1 MDQTWKM
8 PAEWAHH
15 ERTWMAWPSAG
26 YTLGDTEIEHQEARL
41 AWASVANAICRYEPV
56 SVLCV
61 SADLDLAKQFLDPRV
76 SLVEA
81 ELNDAWMRDIGPTFV
96 KSETGQLAGVNWVF
110 NGWGAQ
116 SWASW
121 DKDSQVANFIS
132 NRIGVPGLESEL
144 VNEGGG
150 IHVNGAGAV
159 LLTETVQLGAGRN
172 DTWSREEVEQEIHQ
186 KLGTNR
192 AIWIR
197 RGLTR
202 DYDQFGT
209 RGHID
214 IVACFAGANKI
225 LFHEQQNPE
234 HPDYSVSHEVKRT
247 LEEAGGFEL
256 IAVPAPLKLRDEEG
270 FVDYSYI
277 NHYVINGAVILC
289 SFDDLNDEVAR
300 NILQTVYPDREIVL
314 VDARAIFARGG
325 GIHCITQQQPA

>member
-8 PAEWAHH
+8 PAEWEPH

-26 YTLGDTEIEHQEARL
+26 YTLGETEAEQQESRL
-41 AWASVANAICRYEPV
+41 AWASVANAICRFEAV
-56 SVLCV
+56 SMLCV
-61 SADLDLAKQFLDPRV
+61 PADLSLAKQFLDPRV

-96 KSETGQLAGVNWVF
+96 KSATGQLAGVNWVF
-110 NGWGAQ
+110 NGWGGQ

-121 DKDSQVANFIS
+121 DKDSQVAELIS
-132 NRIGVPGLESEL
+132 HRIGIPSHTSEL
-144 VNEGGG
+144 INEGGG
-150 IHVNGAGAV
+150 IHVNGTGAL

-172 DTWSREEVEQEIHQ
+172 ETWSREEVEQELHQ
-186 KLGTNR
+186 KLGTSR
-192 AIWIR
+192 AIWVR

-214 IVACFAGANKI
+214 IVACFAGESKI
-225 LFHEQQNPE
+225 LFHDQQNPE
-234 HPDYSVSHEVKRT
+234 HPDFSVSHEVKRT

-256 IAVPAPLKLRDEEG
+256 IAIPAPTKLRDEEG

-277 NHYVINGAVILC
+277 NHYVVNGAVILC
-289 SFDDLNDEVAR
+289 SFDDPNDEVAR
-300 NILQTVYPDREIVL
+300 TILQSVYPDREIVL
-314 VDARAIFARGG
+314 VDARALFARGG